1 MKTVRFQGPE
11 SLCTVVCEVTQ
22 RSEWSHEDHDRTWFA
37 PHDYEAFKSHG
48 KLVSKELRGS
58 HRAKLLEGSLER
70 VDPGKDGSIDIGGID
85 LEQMRLVQW
94 SRQAASARGLERQ
107 ANPALGCQRKEDRQ
121 QCIKAVLEVQD
132 QMKTR
137 PISPDLR
144 VESLRAVSERC
155 TAKAR
160 AFATKMGIADEM
172 ATFLELA
179 LISRS
184 LPYLTNRNPHQ
195 IEHILKGLRVYHLV
209 NSESSM
215 DASIVGGQTQGRNKL
230 FKGNPKAQSHL
241 YESQGDASLI

>member
-1 MKTVRFQGPE
+1 MKTARFQGPE
-11 SLCTVVCEVTQ
+11 SLCTVVCEITP
-22 RSEWSHEDHDRTWFA
+22 RSEWSQEERYHTWFA
-37 PHDYEAFKSHG
+37 PHEYEAFKSHG

-70 VDPGKDGSIDIGGID
+70 MDPGKDGSIDI
-85 LEQMRLVQW
+85 EQVRLIQW

-107 ANPALGCQRKEDRQ
+107 ANPSLGCQRKQDRQ

-137 PISPDLR
+137 HISPDLR

-160 AFATKMGIADEM
+160 AYATKMGIADEM

-230 FKGNPKAQSHL
+230 FKGNPKAQSRL
-241 YESQGDASLI
+241 YERQGGASSI